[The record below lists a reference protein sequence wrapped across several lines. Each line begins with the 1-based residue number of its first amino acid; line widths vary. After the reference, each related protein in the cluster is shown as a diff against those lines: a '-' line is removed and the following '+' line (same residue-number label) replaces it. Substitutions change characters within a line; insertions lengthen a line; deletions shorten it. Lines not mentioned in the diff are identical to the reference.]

1 MKVLVATDGSDA
13 AIEGAYRG
21 LDLLQSGIEV
31 LLAMVIPEQEDPA
44 MTASGFAGPL
54 LTHDEA
60 EADFAE
66 SVAAGE
72 AALRRTVNALNRSDL
87 IDGDI
92 LETRL
97 IPTDDDAAG
106 AIVAEAER
114 TGVDLI
120 VIGSSGKG
128 AWQRLFGGSVSE
140 KVAREAPCPVLISP
154 PQASTDSED

>member
-1 MKVLVATDGSDA
+1 MKILVTTDGSEA
-13 AIEGAYRG
+13 AIQGAHRA
-21 LDLLQSGIEV
+21 LELLQPGIEV
-31 LLAMVIPEQEDPA
+31 TIAMVIPEREDPM

-54 LTHDEA
+54 LTEEEA
-60 EADFAE
+60 NEDFAE
-66 SVAAGE
+66 SVQGGE
-72 AALRRTVNALNRSDL
+72 VALRRTVEALDASEL
-87 IDGDI
+87 TDGDT

-97 IPTDDDAAG
+97 IASGDDAAG

-128 AWQRLFGGSVSE
+128 TWRRLFGGSVSE

-154 PQASTDSED
+154 PQDSGD

>member
-1 MKVLVATDGSDA
+1 M
-13 AIEGAYRG
+13 
-21 LDLLQSGIEV
+21 
-31 LLAMVIPEQEDPA
+31 

-54 LTHDEA
+54 LTEEEA
-60 EADFAE
+60 NEDFAE
-66 SVAAGE
+66 SVQGGE
-72 AALRRTVNALNRSDL
+72 VALRRTVEALDASEL
-87 IDGDI
+87 TDGDT

-97 IPTDDDAAG
+97 IASGDDAAG

-128 AWQRLFGGSVSE
+128 TWRRLFGGSVSE

-154 PQASTDSED
+154 PQNSGD